1 MTYNVNGMQLK
12 TKREKIFTYV
22 KDKISSGMCFF
33 QECHSTTE
41 SECDWEK
48 NWNGK
53 IYFSHGQSNSTGC
66 AIAFSENLDIR
77 INENKISKDEKG
89 RILILEATYDA
100 KNLLLI
106 NLYNANT
113 EKEQLEV
120 LSTLCTLLKNHN
132 QNGNFHTILSGDF
145 NVIFDTIL
153 DASGGNPSL
162 KKRSLAKIISL
173 TENLGTCDA
182 F

>member
-12 TKREKIFTYV
+12 TKRDKIFTYV
-22 KDKISSGMCFF
+22 KDKIVSGMCFF
-33 QECHSTTE
+33 QECHSTPE
-41 SECDWEK
+41 SASEWEK
-48 NWNGK
+48 NWNGQ

-66 AIAFSENLDIR
+66 AIAFSENLDIK
-77 INENKISKDEKG
+77 INANKISKDDKG

-120 LSTLCTLLKNHN
+120 LLTLCTLC
-132 QNGNFHTILSGDF
+132 F
-145 NVIFDTIL
+145 
-153 DASGGNPSL
+153 
-162 KKRSLAKIISL
+162 RR
-173 TENLGTCDA
+173 
-182 F
+182 

>member
-77 INENKISKDEKG
+77 INENKIPKNKKG
-89 RILILEATYDA
+89 QTLILVATYERK
-100 KNLLLI
+100 KN
-106 NLYNANT
+106 Y
-113 EKEQLEV
+113 
-120 LSTLCTLLKNHN
+120 
-132 QNGNFHTILSGDF
+132 
-145 NVIFDTIL
+145 
-153 DASGGNPSL
+153 
-162 KKRSLAKIISL
+162 
-173 TENLGTCDA
+173 
-182 F
+182 